1 MMRAKRTVMNAW
13 RTAAMTLVALS
24 ALSAVNAQPNLM
36 LLAQDPSF
44 ETTISGNT
52 WGSNPTTWFAG
63 QFFGGGAWEV
73 VSGSIDIANQPG
85 VAPHGDQFIDL
96 NGNEPGAIR
105 QLMNLNAGVYSL
117 QFWMGAYL
125 ADPNHNTSGVP
136 VGEQVGMWVQ
146 VTDTS
151 NNVIWQQQAVWTYN
165 GTNNGTFDLFTYDGI
180 NIPTS
185 GQYYLYFVSNYAGN
199 PDANIPNYFGPRL
212 DAVPEP
218 ASMVA
223 LGAGLTGLLGLRR
236 RRALG

>member
-1 MMRAKRTVMNAW
+1 MRMAKLLR
-13 RTAAMTLVALS
+13 VATISAVAVS

-105 QLMNLNAGVYSL
+105 QLMNLNAGVYDL
-117 QFWMGAYL
+117 EFMMGAYL
-125 ADPNHNTSGVP
+125 ADANGDTSGVP

-151 NNVIWQQQAVWTYN
+151 NNLIWQQQAVWTYN
-165 GTNNGTFDLFTYDGI
+165 GTNNGAFDLFTYNGI

-199 PDANIPNYFGPRL
+199 PGASIPNYFGPRL

-218 ASMVA
+218 ASLLA

-236 RRALG
+236 RRARG

>member
-1 MMRAKRTVMNAW
+1 MRTGKLLRVLTISVATV
-13 RTAAMTLVALS
+13 S
-24 ALSAVNAQPNLM
+24 ALSAMNAQPNLM

-85 VAPHGDQFIDL
+85 VAPHGNQFIDL

-125 ADPNHNTSGVP
+125 ADPNHDTSGVP
-136 VGEQVGMWVQ
+136 VGEQVGMWVR

-151 NNVIWQQQAVWTYN
+151 NNVIWEQEAVWTYD

-185 GQYYLYFVSNYAGN
+185 GQYYLYFVSNYFGN
-199 PDANIPNYFGPRL
+199 SDANIPNYFGPRL

-218 ASMVA
+218 ASMLA

-236 RRALG
+236 RRARG

>member
-1 MMRAKRTVMNAW
+1 MMQAKRTVMNAW
-13 RTAAMTLVALS
+13 RTAAIAVVALS
-24 ALSAVNAQPNLM
+24 ALSAVNANPNLM

-85 VAPHGDQFIDL
+85 VAPHGNQFIDL

-125 ADPNHNTSGVP
+125 ADPYHNTSGVP
-136 VGEQVGMWVQ
+136 VGEQVGMWVR

-151 NNVIWQQQAVWTYN
+151 NNVIWEQEAVWTYD

-185 GQYYLYFVSNYAGN
+185 GQYYLYFVSNYFGN
-199 PDANIPNYFGPRL
+199 SDANIPNYFGPRL

-218 ASMVA
+218 ASMLA

-236 RRALG
+236 RRAQG

>member
-24 ALSAVNAQPNLM
+24 ALSAVNANPNLM

-85 VAPHGDQFIDL
+85 VAPHGNQFIDL

-136 VGEQVGMWVQ
+136 VGEQVGMWVR

-151 NNVIWQQQAVWTYN
+151 NNVIWEQEAVWTYD

-185 GQYYLYFVSNYAGN
+185 GQYYLYFVSNYFGN
-199 PDANIPNYFGPRL
+199 SDANIPNYFGPRL

-218 ASMVA
+218 ASMLA

-236 RRALG
+236 RRAQG

>member
-1 MMRAKRTVMNAW
+1 MRMAKLLR
-13 RTAAMTLVALS
+13 VATISAVAVS

-105 QLMNLNAGVYSL
+105 QLMNLNAGVYDL
-117 QFWMGAYL
+117 EFMMGAYL
-125 ADPNHNTSGVP
+125 ADANGDTSGVP

-151 NNVIWQQQAVWTYN
+151 NNLIWQQQAVWTYN
-165 GTNNGTFDLFTYDGI
+165 GTNNGAFDLFTYNGI

-199 PDANIPNYFGPRL
+199 PGASIPNYFGPRL

-218 ASMVA
+218 ASLLA
-223 LGAGLTGLLGLRR
+223 LGAGLTGLLGLCR
-236 RRALG
+236 RRARG

>member
-1 MMRAKRTVMNAW
+1 MRMAKLLR
-13 RTAAMTLVALS
+13 VATISAVAVS
-24 ALSAVNAQPNLM
+24 ALSAVNANPNLM

-136 VGEQVGMWVQ
+136 VGEQVGMWVR

-151 NNVIWQQQAVWTYN
+151 NNVIWEQEAVWTYD

-185 GQYYLYFVSNYAGN
+185 GQYYLYFVSNYFGN
-199 PDANIPNYFGPRL
+199 SDANIPNYFGPRL

-218 ASMVA
+218 ASMLA

-236 RRALG
+236 RRAQG

>member
-24 ALSAVNAQPNLM
+24 ALSAVNANPNLM

-85 VAPHGDQFIDL
+85 VAPHGNQFIDL

-125 ADPNHNTSGVP
+125 ADPNHDTSGVP
-136 VGEQVGMWVQ
+136 VGEQVGMWVR

-151 NNVIWQQQAVWTYN
+151 NNVIWEQEAVWTYD

-185 GQYYLYFVSNYAGN
+185 GQYYLYFVSNYFGN
-199 PDANIPNYFGPRL
+199 SDANIPNYFGPRL

-218 ASMVA
+218 ASMLA

-236 RRALG
+236 RRARG

>member
-1 MMRAKRTVMNAW
+1 MGKLLRVLTISVATV
-13 RTAAMTLVALS
+13 S
-24 ALSAVNAQPNLM
+24 ALSAMNAQPNLM

-73 VSGSIDIANQPG
+73 VSGSIDIVNQPG
-85 VAPHGDQFIDL
+85 VAPHGNQFIDL

-125 ADPNHNTSGVP
+125 ADPNHDTSGVP

-151 NNVIWQQQAVWTYN
+151 NNVIWEQEAVWTYD

-185 GQYYLYFVSNYAGN
+185 GQYYLYFVSNYFGN
-199 PDANIPNYFGPRL
+199 SDANIPNYFGPRL

-218 ASMVA
+218 ASMLA

-236 RRALG
+236 RRAQA

>member
-24 ALSAVNAQPNLM
+24 ALSAVNANPNLM

-136 VGEQVGMWVQ
+136 VGEQVGMWVR

-151 NNVIWQQQAVWTYN
+151 NNVIWEQEAVWTYD

-185 GQYYLYFVSNYAGN
+185 GQYYLYFVSNYFGN
-199 PDANIPNYFGPRL
+199 SDANIPNYFGPRL

-218 ASMVA
+218 ASMLA

-236 RRALG
+236 RRARG

>member
-1 MMRAKRTVMNAW
+1 MRTGKLLRVLTISVATV
-13 RTAAMTLVALS
+13 S
-24 ALSAVNAQPNLM
+24 ALSAMNAQPNLM

-52 WGSNPTTWFAG
+52 WGSNPTTWFSG

-165 GTNNGTFDLFTYDGI
+165 GMNNGAFDLFTYNGI

-199 PDANIPNYFGPRL
+199 TGANIPNYFGPRL

-223 LGAGLTGLLGLRR
+223 LGAGLAALLGLRR
-236 RRALG
+236 RRARG

>member
-1 MMRAKRTVMNAW
+1 MRMAKLLR
-13 RTAAMTLVALS
+13 VATISAVAVS

-105 QLMNLNAGVYSL
+105 QLMNLNAGVYDL
-117 QFWMGAYL
+117 EFMMGAYL
-125 ADPNHNTSGVP
+125 ADANGDTSGVP

-151 NNVIWQQQAVWTYN
+151 NNLIWQQQAVWTYN
-165 GTNNGTFDLFTYDGI
+165 GTNNGAFDLFTYNGI

-199 PDANIPNYFGPRL
+199 PGASIPNYFGPRL

-218 ASMVA
+218 ASLLA
-223 LGAGLTGLLGLRR
+223 LGAGLVSMLALRR
-236 RRALG
+236 RQAHG

>member
-1 MMRAKRTVMNAW
+1 MRMAKLLR
-13 RTAAMTLVALS
+13 VATISAVAVS

-105 QLMNLNAGVYSL
+105 QLMNLNAGVYDL
-117 QFWMGAYL
+117 EFMMGAYL
-125 ADPNHNTSGVP
+125 ADANGDTSGVP

-151 NNVIWQQQAVWTYN
+151 NNLIWQQQAVWTYN
-165 GTNNGTFDLFTYDGI
+165 GTNNGAFDLFTYNGI

-199 PDANIPNYFGPRL
+199 PGASIPNYFGPRL

-218 ASMVA
+218 ASLLA
-223 LGAGLTGLLGLRR
+223 LGAGLVGMLALRR
-236 RRALG
+236 RQAHG

>member
-1 MMRAKRTVMNAW
+1 MRMGKLLRVLTISVATV
-13 RTAAMTLVALS
+13 S

-36 LLAQDPSF
+36 LLAQDSSF

-125 ADPNHNTSGVP
+125 ADPNHDTSGVP
-136 VGEQVGMWVQ
+136 VGEQVGMWVR

-151 NNVIWQQQAVWTYN
+151 NNVIWEQEAVWTYD

-185 GQYYLYFVSNYAGN
+185 GQYYLYFVSNYFGN
-199 PDANIPNYFGPRL
+199 SDANIPNYFGPRL

-218 ASMVA
+218 ASMLA

-236 RRALG
+236 RRARG

>member
-24 ALSAVNAQPNLM
+24 ALSAVNANPNLM

-125 ADPNHNTSGVP
+125 ADPNHDTSGVP
-136 VGEQVGMWVQ
+136 VGEQVGMWVR

-151 NNVIWQQQAVWTYN
+151 NNVIWEQEAVWTYD

-185 GQYYLYFVSNYAGN
+185 GQYYLYFVSNYFGN
-199 PDANIPNYFGPRL
+199 SDANIPNYFGPRL

-218 ASMVA
+218 ASMLA

-236 RRALG
+236 RRAQG

>member
-1 MMRAKRTVMNAW
+1 MMQAKRVMVNAW
-13 RTAAMTLVALS
+13 RTAAIAVVALS

-36 LLAQDPSF
+36 LLARDPSF
-44 ETTISGNT
+44 ETTISDNN

-73 VSGSIDIANQPG
+73 VSGSIDIVNQPG
-85 VAPHGDQFIDL
+85 VAPHGNQFIDL

-105 QLMNLNAGVYSL
+105 QLMNLDAGVYSL

-125 ADPNHNTSGVP
+125 ADPDHNTSVVP
-136 VGEQVGMWVQ
+136 VGEQVGMWVR

-151 NNVIWQQQAVWTYN
+151 NNVIWEQEAVWTYD

-199 PDANIPNYFGPRL
+199 SGANIPNYFGPRL

-218 ASMVA
+218 ASMLA

-236 RRALG
+236 RRAQG

>member
-1 MMRAKRTVMNAW
+1 MRMGKLLR
-13 RTAAMTLVALS
+13 VATISAVAVS

-52 WGSNPTTWFAG
+52 WGSSPTTWFAG

-73 VSGSIDIANQPG
+73 VSGSIDIVNQPG
-85 VAPHGDQFIDL
+85 VAPNGNQFIDL
-96 NGNEPGAIR
+96 NGNDPGAIR
-105 QLMNLNAGVYSL
+105 QLMTLNAGIYDL
-117 QFWMGAYL
+117 EFMMGAYL
-125 ADPNHNTSGVP
+125 ADANGNTSGVP

-151 NNVIWQQQAVWTYN
+151 NNLIWQQQAVWTYD
-165 GTNNGTFDLFTYDGI
+165 GTNNGAFDLFTYNGI

-199 PDANIPNYFGPRL
+199 PGANIPNYFGPRL

-218 ASMVA
+218 ASMLA

-236 RRALG
+236 RQARR

>member
-24 ALSAVNAQPNLM
+24 ALSAVNANPNLM

-125 ADPNHNTSGVP
+125 ADPNHDTSGVP
-136 VGEQVGMWVQ
+136 VGEQVGMWVR

-151 NNVIWQQQAVWTYN
+151 NNVIWEQEAVWTYD

-185 GQYYLYFVSNYAGN
+185 GQYYLYFVSNYFGN
-199 PDANIPNYFGPRL
+199 SDANIPNYFGPRL

-218 ASMVA
+218 ASMLA
-223 LGAGLTGLLGLRR
+223 LGAGLAGLLGLHR
-236 RRALG
+236 RRARG

>member
-1 MMRAKRTVMNAW
+1 MAKLLR
-13 RTAAMTLVALS
+13 VATISAVAVS

-85 VAPHGDQFIDL
+85 VAPNGDQFIDL

-151 NNVIWQQQAVWTYN
+151 NNLIWQQQAVWTYD
-165 GTNNGTFDLFTYDGI
+165 GTNNGAFDLFTYNGI

-199 PDANIPNYFGPRL
+199 SGANIPNYFGPRL

-218 ASMVA
+218 ASLLA

-236 RRALG
+236 RRARG

>member
-1 MMRAKRTVMNAW
+1 MRMGKLLRVLTISVATV
-13 RTAAMTLVALS
+13 S
-24 ALSAVNAQPNLM
+24 ALSAMNAQPNLM

-125 ADPNHNTSGVP
+125 ADPNHDTSGVP
-136 VGEQVGMWVQ
+136 VGEQVGMWVR

-151 NNVIWQQQAVWTYN
+151 NNVIWEQEAVWTYD

-185 GQYYLYFVSNYAGN
+185 GQYYLYFVSNYFGN
-199 PDANIPNYFGPRL
+199 SDANIPNYFGPRL

-218 ASMVA
+218 ASMLA
-223 LGAGLTGLLGLRR
+223 LGAGLVGMLALRR
-236 RRALG
+236 RQARG

>member
-24 ALSAVNAQPNLM
+24 ALSAVNANPNLM

-125 ADPNHNTSGVP
+125 ADPNHDTSGVP
-136 VGEQVGMWVQ
+136 VGEQVGMWVR

-151 NNVIWQQQAVWTYN
+151 NNVIWEQEAVWTYD

-185 GQYYLYFVSNYAGN
+185 GQYYLYFVSNYFGN
-199 PDANIPNYFGPRL
+199 SDANIPNYFGPRL

-218 ASMVA
+218 ASMLA

-236 RRALG
+236 RRARG

>member
-1 MMRAKRTVMNAW
+1 MRMGKLLRVLTISVATV
-13 RTAAMTLVALS
+13 S

-36 LLAQDPSF
+36 LLAQDSSF
-44 ETTISGNT
+44 ETTVSGNT

-85 VAPHGDQFIDL
+85 VAPHGNQFIDL

-136 VGEQVGMWVQ
+136 VGEQVGMWVR

-151 NNVIWQQQAVWTYN
+151 NNVIWEQEAVWTYD

-185 GQYYLYFVSNYAGN
+185 GQYYLYFVSNYFGN
-199 PDANIPNYFGPRL
+199 SDANIPNYFGPRL

-218 ASMVA
+218 ASMLA

-236 RRALG
+236 RRAQG

>member
-1 MMRAKRTVMNAW
+1 MRMGKLLRVLTISVATV
-13 RTAAMTLVALS
+13 S
-24 ALSAVNAQPNLM
+24 ALSAMNAQPNLM

-105 QLMNLNAGVYSL
+105 QLMNLNAGVYDL
-117 QFWMGAYL
+117 EFMMGAYL
-125 ADPNHNTSGVP
+125 ADANGDTSGVP

-151 NNVIWQQQAVWTYN
+151 NNLIWQQQAVWTYN
-165 GTNNGTFDLFTYDGI
+165 GTNNGAFDLFTYNGI

-199 PDANIPNYFGPRL
+199 PGASIPNYFGPRL

-218 ASMVA
+218 ASLLA
-223 LGAGLTGLLGLRR
+223 LGAGLVGMLALRR
-236 RRALG
+236 RQAHG

>member
-1 MMRAKRTVMNAW
+1 
-13 RTAAMTLVALS
+13 MTLVALS
-24 ALSAVNAQPNLM
+24 ALSAVNAQANLM

-44 ETTISGNT
+44 ETTISSNT
-52 WGSNPTTWFAG
+52 WGYNPTTWFAG

-73 VSGSIDIANQPG
+73 VSGSIDIVNQPG
-85 VAPHGDQFIDL
+85 VAPHGNQFIDL

-105 QLMNLNAGVYSL
+105 QLMNLDAGVYSL

-125 ADPNHNTSGVP
+125 ADPNHDTSGVP
-136 VGEQVGMWVQ
+136 VGEQVGMWVR

-151 NNVIWQQQAVWTYN
+151 NNVIWEQEAVWTYD

-185 GQYYLYFVSNYAGN
+185 GQYYLYFVSNYFGN
-199 PDANIPNYFGPRL
+199 SDANIPNYFGPRL

-218 ASMVA
+218 ASMLA
-223 LGAGLTGLLGLRR
+223 LGAGLAGLLGLHR
-236 RRALG
+236 RRAQG

>member
-13 RTAAMTLVALS
+13 RTAAIAVVALS

-36 LLAQDPSF
+36 LLARDPSF
-44 ETTISGNT
+44 ETTISSNT
-52 WGSNPTTWFAG
+52 WGYNPTTWFAG

-73 VSGSIDIANQPG
+73 VSGSIDIVNQPG
-85 VAPHGDQFIDL
+85 VAPHGNQFIDL

-105 QLMNLNAGVYSL
+105 QLMNLNAGVYDL
-117 QFWMGAYL
+117 EFMMGAYL
-125 ADPNHNTSGVP
+125 ADANGDTSGVP

-151 NNVIWQQQAVWTYN
+151 NNLIWQQQAVWTYN
-165 GTNNGTFDLFTYDGI
+165 GMNNGAFDLFTYNGI

-199 PDANIPNYFGPRL
+199 TGANIPNYFGPRL

-223 LGAGLTGLLGLRR
+223 LGAGLAALLGLRR
-236 RRALG
+236 RRARG

>member
-1 MMRAKRTVMNAW
+1 MRMGKLLRVLTISVATV
-13 RTAAMTLVALS
+13 S
-24 ALSAVNAQPNLM
+24 ALSAVNANPNLM

-52 WGSNPTTWFAG
+52 WGYNPTTWFAN
-63 QFFGGGAWEV
+63 QSFGGGAWEV

-85 VAPHGDQFIDL
+85 VAPHGNQFIDL

-136 VGEQVGMWVQ
+136 VGEQVGIWVR

-165 GTNNGTFDLFTYDGI
+165 GMNNGAFDLFTYSGI

-185 GQYYLYFVSNYAGN
+185 GQYYLYFESNYAGN
-199 PDANIPNYFGPRL
+199 PGANIPNYFGPRL

-236 RRALG
+236 RRARG

>member
-1 MMRAKRTVMNAW
+1 MRMAKLLR
-13 RTAAMTLVALS
+13 VATISAVAVS

-85 VAPHGDQFIDL
+85 VAPNGNQFIDL

-125 ADPNHNTSGVP
+125 ADANGDTSGVP

-151 NNVIWQQQAVWTYN
+151 NNLIWQQQAVWTYD
-165 GTNNGTFDLFTYDGI
+165 GTNNGAFDLFTYNGI

-199 PDANIPNYFGPRL
+199 PGANIPNYFGPRL

-218 ASMVA
+218 ASLLA

-236 RRALG
+236 RQARR

>member
-1 MMRAKRTVMNAW
+1 MRTGKLLRVLTISVATV
-13 RTAAMTLVALS
+13 S
-24 ALSAVNAQPNLM
+24 ALSAMNAQPNLM

-125 ADPNHNTSGVP
+125 ADPNHDTSGVP
-136 VGEQVGMWVQ
+136 VGEQVGMWVR

-151 NNVIWQQQAVWTYN
+151 NNVIWEQEAVWTYD

-185 GQYYLYFVSNYAGN
+185 GQYYLYFVSNYFGN
-199 PDANIPNYFGPRL
+199 SDANIPNYFGPRL

-218 ASMVA
+218 ASMLA

-236 RRALG
+236 RRARG

>member
-1 MMRAKRTVMNAW
+1 MRMGKLLRVLTISVATV
-13 RTAAMTLVALS
+13 S
-24 ALSAVNAQPNLM
+24 ALSAMNAQPNLM

-105 QLMNLNAGVYSL
+105 QLMNLDAGVYSL

-125 ADPNHNTSGVP
+125 ADPYHNTSGVP
-136 VGEQVGMWVQ
+136 VGEQVGMWVR

-151 NNVIWQQQAVWTYN
+151 NNVIWEQQAVWTYN

-185 GQYYLYFVSNYAGN
+185 GQYYLYFVSNYFGN
-199 PDANIPNYFGPRL
+199 SDANIPNYFGPRL

-218 ASMVA
+218 ASMLA
-223 LGAGLTGLLGLRR
+223 LGAGLTGLLALRR
-236 RRALG
+236 RRAQG

>member
-1 MMRAKRTVMNAW
+1 MRMGELLRVLTISVATV
-13 RTAAMTLVALS
+13 S
-24 ALSAVNAQPNLM
+24 ALSAMNAQPNLM

-165 GTNNGTFDLFTYDGI
+165 GMNNGAFDLFTYNGI

-199 PDANIPNYFGPRL
+199 TGANIPNYFGPRL

-223 LGAGLTGLLGLRR
+223 LGAGLAALLGLRR
-236 RRALG
+236 RRARG

>member
-1 MMRAKRTVMNAW
+1 MRMGKLLRVLTISVATV
-13 RTAAMTLVALS
+13 S
-24 ALSAVNAQPNLM
+24 ALSAVNAQANLM

-44 ETTISGNT
+44 ETTISSNT
-52 WGSNPTTWFAG
+52 WGYNPTTWFAG

-85 VAPHGDQFIDL
+85 VAPNGDQFIDL
-96 NGNEPGAIR
+96 NGNEPCAIR

-151 NNVIWQQQAVWTYN
+151 NNLIWQQQAVWTY
-165 GTNNGTFDLFTYDGI
+165 TNRACRVYELPPSFRFPPLRE
-180 NIPTS
+180 
-185 GQYYLYFVSNYAGN
+185 GN
-199 PDANIPNYFGPRL
+199 REGRAYS
-212 DAVPEP
+212 VPP
-218 ASMVA
+218 ASRGNRTRVRFPSRS
-223 LGAGLTGLLGLRR
+223 GGNLRR
-236 RRALG
+236 GAIVNSARAIGIRGIFALVFQHPPS